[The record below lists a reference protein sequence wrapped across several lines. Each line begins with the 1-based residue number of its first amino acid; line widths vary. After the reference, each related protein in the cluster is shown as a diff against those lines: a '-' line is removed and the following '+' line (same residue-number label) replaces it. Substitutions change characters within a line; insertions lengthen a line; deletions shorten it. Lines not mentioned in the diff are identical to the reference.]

1 MEAHLLPN
9 HRSDFC
15 IVGILS
21 LIGNRGG
28 SHVGRVPAMGINAVE
43 SAVTVAAG
51 SVEGRTSV
59 FNARD
64 AAKRCRAQG

>member
-1 MEAHLLPN
+1 
-9 HRSDFC
+9 
-15 IVGILS
+15 
-21 LIGNRGG
+21 
-28 SHVGRVPAMGINAVE
+28 MGINAVE

-64 AAKRCRAQG
+64 AEKRCRAQGVRATGGGARVCREIFLFI